1 MHQSGRGI
9 IAMKLVGNGDFTNV
23 EDREKA
29 VQYAV
34 NCGCVDAMVIGF
46 KSPAEV
52 DEAVERLNRALKT
65 KAAKVAA

>member
-1 MHQSGRGI
+1 
-9 IAMKLVGNGDFTNV
+9 MKLVGNGDFTNA

-29 VQYAV
+29 IQYAV

-65 KAAKVAA
+65 KERRLGVVGAARV